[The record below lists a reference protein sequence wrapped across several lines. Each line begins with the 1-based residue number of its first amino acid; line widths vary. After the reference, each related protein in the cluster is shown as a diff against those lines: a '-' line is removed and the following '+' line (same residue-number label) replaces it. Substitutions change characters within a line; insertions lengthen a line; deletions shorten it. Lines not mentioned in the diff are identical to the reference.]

1 MSVLGELMRV
11 IHTSDWQ
18 LGKPF
23 GRAPEQTR
31 AALLEARLDAIDTL
45 AAAARREGA
54 HIVLVAG
61 DVFDSSEPGDRVYR
75 QALTRMKA
83 AADIRWVL
91 LPGNHDPARADG
103 LWSRLVGEAPAT
115 VTVCLDPQPLELA
128 DGFWLLPAPLQF
140 KRALDDP
147 TAWFDQAETPAGAKR
162 IGLAHGPIRDFA
174 SSGTAANLIAPDRA
188 RRSDLAYLAL
198 GDWHGRR
205 QIDPLTY
212 YSGTPEPDDFDREVS
227 GVALRV
233 DLNGES
239 PHVADVPIGRY
250 HWAAESWSLSRAE
263 ELDGLLAALAPAV
276 ERRNLVARL
285 RLSGL
290 LTLSERV
297 AVRDRLES
305 ELAHEVRWLDLNLDD
320 LYARPTDSDLA
331 DIDANGVLRVAAE
344 RLQGLSADGGVVGKR
359 AAAALERLYVEQ
371 RRASRLEAR

>member
-1 MSVLGELMRV
+1 MRF

-23 GRAPEQTR
+23 GRASEQAR
-31 AALLEARLDAIDTL
+31 AALLEARLDAIDAL

-54 HIVLVAG
+54 GVVLVAG
-61 DVFDSSEPGDRVYR
+61 DVFDSPEPGDRIYR

-103 LWSRLVGEAPAT
+103 LWSRLAGEAPET
-115 VTVCLDPQPLELA
+115 VVVCLEPQPIELA
-128 DGFWLLPAPLQF
+128 EGYWLLPAPLQY
-140 KRALDDP
+140 KRTQDDP
-147 TAWFDQAETPAGAKR
+147 TAWFDHAETPDGAKR
-162 IGLAHGPIRDFA
+162 IGLAHGPIRDFG
-174 SSGTAANLIAPDRA
+174 SSTPAANLIAPDRA
-188 RRSDLAYLAL
+188 RRAGLAYLAL

-205 QIDPLTY
+205 EIDPLTH

-233 DLNGES
+233 DLAGET
-239 PHVADVPIGRY
+239 PDIAQVEIGRY
-250 HWAAESWSLSRAE
+250 HWMSENWLLSSAA
-263 ELDGLLAALAPAV
+263 ELDGLLANFAPGI
-276 ERRNLVARL
+276 EIQHLVLRL
-285 RLSGL
+285 KLSGL
-290 LTLSERV
+290 LTLAERV
-297 AVRDRLES
+297 ALRDRLES

-320 LYARPTDSDLA
+320 LYARPTDADLA

-344 RLQGLSADGGVVGKR
+344 RLQVLSATDDAAGKR

-371 RRASRLEAR
+371 RRADRLEAR

>member
-1 MSVLGELMRV
+1 MSVLGELMRF

-23 GRAPEQTR
+23 GRAPEQAR

-45 AAAARREGA
+45 ATAARREGA
-54 HIVLVAG
+54 DIVLVAG

-103 LWSRLVGEAPAT
+103 LWSRLVGEAPPT
-115 VTVCLDPQPLELA
+115 VTVCLEPQPLELA

-162 IGLAHGPIRDFA
+162 IGLAHGPIRDFG

-205 QIDPLTY
+205 EIDPLTY

-233 DLNGES
+233 HLNGES
-239 PHVADVPIGRY
+239 PDVADVPIGRY
-250 HWAAESWSLSRAE
+250 HWAAESWSLSSAE

-290 LTLSERV
+290 LTLAERV
-297 AVRDRLES
+297 VVRDRLES

-320 LYARPTDSDLA
+320 LYARPTDADLA